1 MLIMGLVSVTSGLL
15 ATFLSTL
22 LNPPVRQIIFVGG
35 GMMTF
40 LSVFFW
46 FIAAR

>member
-46 FIAAR
+46 LIAAR